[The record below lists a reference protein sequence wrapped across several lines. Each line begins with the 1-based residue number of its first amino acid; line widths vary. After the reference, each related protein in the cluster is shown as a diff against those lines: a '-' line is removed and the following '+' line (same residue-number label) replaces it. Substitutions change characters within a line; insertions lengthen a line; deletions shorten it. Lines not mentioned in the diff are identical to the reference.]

1 MKTLLLD
8 GKKILND
15 YISNIQWNIKKMRY
29 GKINFP
35 GLAVIMVGN
44 YDSSRIYVKNKCKIF
59 SKIGIDFYIFN
70 NPSDITEKELIKLIR
85 NLNNDQNFCG
95 ILVQFPLPKKI
106 NINNV
111 IESINP
117 FKDVDGSHPYN
128 IGKLVQS
135 NPLFRP
141 CVAFGIISL
150 LDYYKISIKKRYVVV
165 VGSSIIVGRPI
176 VLEFLN
182 SGATVTV
189 CHRLTLNLKNYI
201 KKADIV
207 VLATGVINVIS
218 VNWLQ
223 SSQIVIDVGIHRLK
237 NGKLRGDID
246 FNAVNGKV
254 SWITPVPGGVGP
266 MTILSLLRNILLSLK
281 ILGF

>member
-1 MKTLLLD
+1 MKTLFLD
-8 GKKILND
+8 GKKVLNN
-15 YISNIQWNIKKMRY
+15 YLSNIEWNIKKMRY

-35 GLAVIMVGN
+35 GLAIVMVGN
-44 YDSSRIYVKNKCKIF
+44 CESSKIYVQNKCKIF

-70 NPSDITEKELIKLIR
+70 NPSDIAEKELIELIKD
-85 NLNNDQNFCG
+85 LNNNKNFCG
-95 ILVQFPLPKKI
+95 ILIQFPLPKEI

-117 FKDVDGSHPYN
+117 FKDVDGFHPYN
-128 IGKLVQS
+128 IGKLIQN

-141 CVAFGIISL
+141 CVGFGIISL
-150 LDYYKISIKKRYVVV
+150 LNYYKISIRKQYVVV
-165 VGSSIIVGRPI
+165 VGSSITVGRPI

-189 CHRLTLNLKNYI
+189 CNRLTLNLKDYV

-218 VNWLQ
+218 VDWLC
-223 SSQIVIDVGIHRLK
+223 SNQIIIDVGIHRLRD
-237 NGKLRGDID
+237 GKLRGDID

-266 MTILSLLRNILLSLK
+266 MTILSLLQNILLSLK